1 MTIGA
6 PSHLGSMAAGAA
18 AAMMLLVVAISGC
31 NRTEPSS
38 VTMDLVAARSDA
50 IVAVETAAIDF
61 GTEQSRLNMGA
72 GWYHDERNRSTG
84 ETFVWSRGSESEID
98 FHIGWLRHLEIEI
111 FGWPFEYPGAP
122 AQTIAFELNGR
133 PVEPVVVVD
142 ESPIRIRLELPAG
155 SQINGRNRL
164 VARYGR
170 VDSPAVRVEGST
182 DQREL
187 AFAWADLR
195 FVGVNGGDV
204 SAESGRLTM
213 PAGARMDVFPVL
225 APVSELVID
234 GCEPLGEGTTTVGF
248 EIIGDADSQPEAFEI
263 PCDGKPAAFPLG
275 DRSGLSRLRMTSGSE
290 PLDLLGGRI
299 LSFSSSDPDH
309 PPDEQTQTKSF
320 KGNVAEVS
328 RPNVIIYLVDALRS
342 DRLGAYG
349 CPRGLSPRLD
359 AMAEQGVVFT
369 DMTAQSSWT
378 KAAVASIFTG
388 IWPRAH
394 GVNGP
399 DDRLPEHL
407 PTIAERLHDAGYRT
421 GAVVAN
427 AYVGRPFGFARGFD
441 HFEYL
446 EYGKGRSDV
455 VGDRVESWLN
465 TLDKT
470 APFFLYIHAID
481 PHAPYAPPDTFRER
495 FAPDVEDSTVGR
507 VEIVRGIVLGDVE
520 PTAGLERDLRALYDA
535 EVAANDASFG
545 RLLDLLEADGRLEDT
560 LVIFTSDHGE
570 AFGEHG
576 SWTHGLDLYNE
587 VLAVPLVIR
596 LPGGSEAGRRVTAP
610 VQHIDLL
617 PTILDQCGVEGL
629 LTLPGSSL
637 VTGDGLAAVGEDR
650 TVLAYLDYWG
660 KHGAA
665 VIKDGWKLIDPLSAE
680 FGEGRELYRHDVDPA
695 ETRDLA
701 VDSPVRSGWL
711 ASQLAVALRT
721 RGSSV
726 ATDVDPEIRKQL
738 EALGYMQ

>member
-1 MTIGA
+1 
-6 PSHLGSMAAGAA
+6 MALDFAA
-18 AAMMLLVVAISGC
+18 QHAEALTAA
-31 NRTEPSS
+31 
-38 VTMDLVAARSDA
+38 
-50 IVAVETAAIDF
+50 ETALVDF
-61 GTEQSRLNMGA
+61 GTEDARRLFGV
-72 GWYHDERNRSTG
+72 GWHLDERNRSTG
-84 ETFVWSRGSESEID
+84 DTFVWSRGEASELSFHLGWRRDLEVEIVG
-98 FHIGWLRHLEIEI
+98 H
-111 FGWPFEYPGAP
+111 PFEFPGVVG
-122 AQTIAFELNGR
+122 QTLAIELNGCS
-133 PVEPVVVVD
+133 VGEEV
-142 ESPIRIRLELPAG
+142 SPPTARGSFLVSLPAEVQRIG
-155 SQINGRNRL
+155 VNTL
-164 VARYGR
+164 TVRYGR
-170 VDSPAVRVEGST
+170 VDSPASVIEGAGDERPLAYAWSEMRIVGIDDREVEAVPGT
-182 DQREL
+182 
-187 AFAWADLR
+187 
-195 FVGVNGGDV
+195 
-204 SAESGRLTM
+204 LTL
-213 PAGARMDVFPVL
+213 PAGARVDHFVEL
-225 APVSELVID
+225 AAGSELRID
-234 GCEPLGEGTTTVGF
+234 SCETVGEASSLLEVSVLGENHPEQASTMRCSGGGLVISLGAREGLTRIRLATRPD
-248 EIIGDADSQPEAFEI
+248 DADGPPEGI
-263 PCDGKPAAFPLG
+263 RIHGP
-275 DRSGLSRLRMTSGSE
+275 RVLSPQVTLPSSE
-290 PLDLLGGRI
+290 PALQ
-299 LSFSSSDPDH
+299 SVPHPETSD
-309 PPDEQTQTKSF
+309 
-320 KGNVAEVS
+320 

-349 CPRGLSPRLD
+349 CSRGLTPRLD
-359 AMAEQGVVFT
+359 AMAKQGVVFT

-407 PTIAERLHDAGYRT
+407 PTIAERLQDAGYRT

-446 EYGKGRSDV
+446 EYGKGRSEA
-455 VGDRVESWLN
+455 VGDRVESWLT
-465 TLDKT
+465 TLPNDDS
-470 APFFLYIHAID
+470 PFFLYVHAID
-481 PHAPYAPPDTFRER
+481 PHAPYAPPERFRER

-507 VEIVRGIVLGDVE
+507 VEIVRGIVLGNVE
-520 PTAGLERDLRALYDA
+520 PTPGLGRDLRALYDA

-587 VLAVPLVIR
+587 VLSVPLVVR
-596 LPGGSEAGRRVTAP
+596 LPGGADAERRVTAP

-617 PTILDQCGVEGL
+617 PTILKGCGIDGAA
-629 LTLPGSSL
+629 TLPGTPL
-637 VTGDGLAAVGEDR
+637 VAGNGVVSVGEDR

-665 VIKDGWKLIDPLSAE
+665 VIRDGWKLIDPLSAE
-680 FGEGRELYRHDVDPA
+680 FGEARELYRHDIDPT
-695 ETRDLA
+695 ETHDLA

-711 ASQLAVALRT
+711 ASQLGAALRI

-726 ATDVDPEIRKQL
+726 TTEVDPEIRKQL